1 MRSTSQYIASLPEAE
16 HSLSPSQLKQ
26 GVAQVLYQNVD
37 AIRALLY
44 ESAPILDSWAKAQVK
59 AQQLTNPKGA
69 GRKPANPVLMFLILL
84 VRSFLGLSNT
94 KLARVLVS
102 DLSVQQFVSEQLDW
116 LAAQQRMERLEQL
129 HFPKLSTI
137 RKYIEL
143 FAHDGILAECNA
155 KATKFFVTYG
165 AAFLEPPQKDE
176 EHYKPEQVG
185 LIDASFITVP
195 VTHLPKHL
203 YAAVKAGHVEEIE
216 SLWPRSVSC
225 QKNLDARWAKK
236 RNERFFGF
244 KLHTL
249 TDFTTKMILADI
261 FTPANEHDVTK
272 LIALS
277 QLAPEPM
284 FKLYADSGYCGD
296 SYEEALSQQGFKAV
310 FIKRAYGKH
319 SLTIED
325 VAENNKRSHMRVRV
339 EHAYAAM
346 KHNLSFKPT
355 SKSTTCIQG
364 ECDLAV
370 MAYNARRYQAIKDG
384 RTVVPK
390 TYKGETNKAVLV
402 SGQLEVAKAAKAGHF
417 PLTPPSP
424 ICSV

>member
-1 MRSTSQYIASLPEAE
+1 MRQTSQYIASLQEAE

-44 ESAPILDSWAKAQVK
+44 ESAPTLESWAKAQVE
-59 AQQLTNPKGA
+59 AQ
-69 GRKPANPVLMFLILL
+69 PANPVLMFLILL

-143 FAHDGILAECNA
+143 FAHDGILAECKA

-236 RNERFFGF
+236 RNERFLGF

-296 SYEEALSQQGFKAV
+296 SYEEGLYSS
-310 FIKRAYGKH
+310 RE
-319 SLTIED
+319 LM
-325 VAENNKRSHMRVRV
+325 ENT
-339 EHAYAAM
+339 
-346 KHNLSFKPT
+346 L
-355 SKSTTCIQG
+355 
-364 ECDLAV
+364 
-370 MAYNARRYQAIKDG
+370 
-384 RTVVPK
+384 
-390 TYKGETNKAVLV
+390 
-402 SGQLEVAKAAKAGHF
+402 
-417 PLTPPSP
+417 
-424 ICSV
+424 

>member
-1 MRSTSQYIASLPEAE
+1 MGKFTYIASLPEAE

-44 ESAPILDSWAKAQVK
+44 ESATILESWAKAQVE

-102 DLSVQQFVSEQLDW
+102 DLSVQQFVSEQLEW
-116 LAAQQRMERLEQL
+116 LASQHCMERLDQL
-129 HFPKLSTI
+129 YFPKLSTI

-143 FAHDGILAECNA
+143 FAHDGILAECKA

-203 YAAVKAGHVEEIE
+203 YAAVKAGHVEEVG
-216 SLWPRSVSC
+216 SLWPRSE
-225 QKNLDARWAKK
+225 LP
-236 RNERFFGF
+236 E
-244 KLHTL
+244 KLGR
-249 TDFTTKMILADI
+249 
-261 FTPANEHDVTK
+261 
-272 LIALS
+272 AL
-277 QLAPEPM
+277 
-284 FKLYADSGYCGD
+284 G
-296 SYEEALSQQGFKAV
+296 
-310 FIKRAYGKH
+310 
-319 SLTIED
+319 
-325 VAENNKRSHMRVRV
+325 
-339 EHAYAAM
+339 
-346 KHNLSFKPT
+346 
-355 SKSTTCIQG
+355 
-364 ECDLAV
+364 
-370 MAYNARRYQAIKDG
+370 
-384 RTVVPK
+384 
-390 TYKGETNKAVLV
+390 
-402 SGQLEVAKAAKAGHF
+402 
-417 PLTPPSP
+417 
-424 ICSV
+424 